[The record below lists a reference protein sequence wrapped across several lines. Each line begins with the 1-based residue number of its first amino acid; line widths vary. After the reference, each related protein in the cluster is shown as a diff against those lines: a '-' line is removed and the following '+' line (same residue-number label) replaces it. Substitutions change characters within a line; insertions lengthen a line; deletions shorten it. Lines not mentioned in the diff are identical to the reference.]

1 MRDMTEDLVGLVPPP
16 EEPDPAGGGL
26 PESVVLPGDYLHFL
40 SVYGVGTFD
49 MFLHVMA
56 PEHDN
61 EYLSV
66 RERTA
71 SFWSVLARMSEFVPE
86 AMAPLSDMLHAA
98 ASVAVWGSTD
108 NGGLCS
114 WAVPADGEALVPHRR
129 SVHPGDGR
137 VARAL
142 EDHPGGAEEAGRN
155 RVRVSPETAADS
167 RCQCAAVKRGSVMLS
182 FRWVLGDMTDNSPEE
197 IPALLADLANADEE
211 HVDVGFEKG
220 DFGVG
225 VLADRWITIEDVEG
239 GLSEHSSP
247 GATVRGP
254 GSS

>member
-16 EEPDPAGGGL
+16 EEPELAGGGA
-26 PESVVLPGDYLHFL
+26 PESVVLPEDYLHFL

-56 PEHDN
+56 PERSDGRA
-61 EYLSV
+61 SV
-66 RERTA
+66 RGRTA

-108 NGGLCS
+108 NGDLCS

-142 EDHPGGAEEAGRN
+142 EDHPGGAGETGWN
-155 RVRVSPETAADS
+155 RVRMSPEPEVDS
-167 RCQCAAVKRGSVMLS
+167 RRQCATEKKKECHAVVQ
-182 FRWVLGDMTDNSPEE
+182 
-197 IPALLADLANADEE
+197 
-211 HVDVGFEKG
+211 VG
-220 DFGVG
+220 
-225 VLADRWITIEDVEG
+225 ARRYDR
-239 GLSEHSSP
+239 
-247 GATVRGP
+247 
-254 GSS
+254 